1 MSAPKLLDRTKHVRR
16 IGKVT
21 LPAFRP
27 PQIATLQRDVPEDDN
42 WLFELIYGGYRC
54 QIAIAGGEVRLYN
67 RHGRDCTEKFGQ
79 LLPAL
84 SELTG
89 GSLLLDG
96 EICALDDDGRTDR
109 NLLKTR
115 IAEGGP
121 LVFFAFD
128 LLEVDGEDVRLVPQL
143 ERKRRLAALLADQPV
158 DSPLLY
164 AQHVVGN
171 GRHVFE
177 AIRAGGYEGIVGK
190 WPNSRYYSGG
200 RSTAWIEIRAL
211 RQQEFVVLGW
221 LPSQSDEAIAGLLLG
236 TYEGGRL
243 IYRGEVEA
251 GFTRQAQ
258 RSLMRL
264 LEPVAA
270 RRQPRVYGMSRGE
283 MRGVHWTQLRFATQ
297 IDFADVTAE
306 GRLVRPTYR
315 GIREDEDA
323 RSIHLEPS

>member
-1 MSAPKLLDRTKHVRR
+1 MPTPKLLDRTKHARR
-16 IGKVT
+16 ISKVV
-21 LPAFRP
+21 LPPFRS
-27 PQIATLQRDVPEDDN
+27 PQLATLQRDVPEDDN

-67 RHGRDCTEKFGQ
+67 RLGRDCTEKFSQ

-84 SELTG
+84 SELTT

-109 NLLKTR
+109 NLLKSRTS
-115 IAEGGP
+115 EGGP

-128 LLEVDGEDVRLVPQL
+128 LLEQDGEDVGLVPQL
-143 ERKRRLAALLADQPV
+143 ERKRRLAALLAEQSV

-200 RSTAWIEIRAL
+200 RSTAWIEIKAL

-221 LPSQSDEAIAGLLLG
+221 LPSQSNEAVAGLLLG

-243 IYRGEVEA
+243 VYRGAVEA
-251 GFTRQAQ
+251 GFTRQSQ

-264 LEPVAA
+264 LDPMPA

-283 MRGVHWTQLRFATQ
+283 MRDAHWTQLKFVAQ
-297 IDFADVTAE
+297 IDFSDVTAE
-306 GRLVRPTYR
+306 GRVVRPTYR

-323 RSIHLEPS
+323 RGIHLELS